1 MDMKRILVPV
11 DFSKNSLKAAR
22 FAIRI
27 AELAKSDVC
36 LLHVTNVLVPTGP
49 IPRGV
54 LVKMPKDLLKDR
66 EHELQMFAK
75 KVFKSEN
82 IEMNPKK
89 VSLKAV
95 DNGSV
100 RDGVLAEIKNFNAD
114 LLVMGTCGASGFK
127 EFFIGSNTAS
137 IMEDASCPVLSVP
150 EKFIIREVKTIALA
164 TELQDTANELKKVVP
179 FAKLFG
185 AAIEVF
191 HTFPNFPEKIKV
203 SEIDY
208 GKLEADLI
216 KKSKYDYTEIIMVE
230 TPFTNDVVGGIEY
243 FIKRKKPQILVMFST
258 KRNWF
263 DKITEKSKTK
273 KLIFHS
279 KVPVLSFKREKK

>member
-1 MDMKRILVPV
+1 MKRILVPV

-27 AELAKSDVC
+27 AELAKSELC
-36 LLHVTNVLVPTGP
+36 FLHVTNVLVPTGP
-49 IPRGV
+49 IPRGI
-54 LVKMPKDLLKDR
+54 LVKMPKDLLKER
-66 EHELQMFAK
+66 EHELDMFVKIAFK
-75 KVFKSEN
+75 TEKVEL
-82 IEMNPKK
+82 NPKK
-89 VSLKAV
+89 AVLKAV

-100 RDGVLAEIKNFNAD
+100 RDGVLAEVKNFNAD

-127 EFFIGSNTAS
+127 EFFVGSNTTS
-137 IMEDASCPVLSVP
+137 IMEDAPCPVLSVP
-150 EKFIIREVKTIALA
+150 EKFIIRDIKTIALA
-164 TELQDTANELKKVVP
+164 TELMDTANELKKVVP

-203 SEIDY
+203 SELDY
-208 GKLEADLI
+208 GKLESELI
-216 KKSKYDYTEIIMVE
+216 QKSKYDYTEIIMVE
-230 TPFTNDVVGGIEY
+230 TPTTNDVVGGIEY

-273 KLIFHS
+273 KLMFHS
-279 KVPVLSFKREKK
+279 KVPVLSFKRDKK